1 MGNDRRDTPASG
13 RTSTEIRMDAV
24 NLALPTN
31 ALANPAMA
39 AAGDKA
45 ALPIDGESATID
57 FATLLAAGLNLQ
69 QQLPGEAH
77 AATELACD
85 QTDETQDALDPALL
99 AVDPSQ
105 LPAAATPAPVVPAVI
120 EHIVQ
125 AGKQLGQ
132 GDASKPAALDLH
144 AAGLPHDAMKATTA
158 AAEAASFAAA
168 AEKSAAHGEAQFQA
182 ELAQQ
187 TRLAGLA
194 ENQRTD
200 AAAEAA
206 AHTLNLQ
213 SVEQRPATQQ
223 PTAVLDVSAPVSS
236 PGFADALS
244 QQVVWMVD
252 KDAQIAE
259 LRINPP
265 ELGPVEVRLTVNGDQ
280 ASAQF
285 VAAHQEVREA
295 LETSIAR
302 LRESFAQAGIQLG
315 QASVSAESF
324 RDQSA
329 GAQAD
334 SRSAARSS
342 YGTSSAA
349 GEAKAIGTA
358 AVQIR
363 RGLVDTFA

>member
-1 MGNDRRDTPASG
+1 
-13 RTSTEIRMDAV
+13 MDAV

-31 ALANPAMA
+31 ALAGAAMA

-45 ALPIDGESATID
+45 ALPSEGEGATLD

-69 QQLPGEAH
+69 QQPLPAETQ
-77 AATELACD
+77 AATQLTCD
-85 QTDETQDALDPALL
+85 QPDETQDALDPAMLV
-99 AVDPSQ
+99 VDPSQ
-105 LPAAATPAPVVPAVI
+105 LPAAAVPAPTVPAVV
-120 EHIVQ
+120 EHIVPTSKQ
-125 AGKQLGQ
+125 AGQ
-132 GDASKPAALDLH
+132 GEAPKAAALDLH
-144 AAGLPHDAMKATTA
+144 ASGLPHDVAKATTA
-158 AAEAASFAAA
+158 AAEAASFAASA
-168 AEKSAAHGEAQFQA
+168 ADKSAAHADMQLQA

-187 TRLAGLA
+187 TRLAGVA
-194 ENQRTD
+194 ESQRTD

-206 AHTLNLQ
+206 AHALNLQ
-213 SVEQRPATQQ
+213 SVEPRPATQQ

-236 PGFADALS
+236 RGFADALS

-302 LRESFAQAGIQLG
+302 LRESFAEAGIQLG
-315 QASVSAESF
+315 QASVSDQSF
-324 RDQSA
+324 REQA
-329 GAQAD
+329 EAQAD
-334 SRSAARSS
+334 ARSATRGS
-342 YGTSSAA
+342 YGSSIAA
-349 GEAKAIGTA
+349 NEPSTVAGAS
-358 AVQIR
+358 VQIR